1 MKSKEELKAE
11 EDEKRKEALAKSIDQ
26 SNRGFKMM
34 AKLGYTAGGT
44 LGKSED
50 ARSTPIEIDLKEGR
64 GGIGMDS
71 EKRKRIRE
79 AADESIKRAKVDVED
94 YRQQVR
100 GDHEERRLTNLVYA
114 AQKTAERLDEEAKT
128 IEQEGKEQGESATK
142 AQSERSLK
150 SIPVVWRG
158 LVKQR
163 LEAQVA
169 KQADK
174 SLREGMERLPNYQDT
189 DEDAEDKWARA
200 APEKLSTTALMETEL
215 EEEDEELEMF
225 QNKPVVERLEEII
238 DYLRTTFKYCF
249 WCKYQYPDEEME
261 GCPGPTEEDHD

>member
-11 EDEKRKEALAKSIDQ
+11 EDERRKEALAKSIDQ

-34 AKLGYTAGGT
+34 ARLGYAAGGT
-44 LGKSED
+44 LGKAED
-50 ARSTPIEIDLKEGR
+50 ARSTPIEIEMKEGR

-79 AADESIKRAKVDVED
+79 TADESVKRAKVDVED

-114 AQKTAERLDEEAKT
+114 AQKTAERLDEEAQIT
-128 IEQEGKEQGESATK
+128 EREGKEQKEPTIK
-142 AQSERSLK
+142 TQSERSLK

-174 SLREGMERLPNYQDT
+174 SLREGMERLPNYQDV

-200 APEKLSTTALMETEL
+200 APEKLSTTALVETEL
-215 EEEDEELEMF
+215 EDEDEELEAF
-225 QNKPVVERLEEII
+225 LSKPVVEKIEDITE
-238 DYLRTTFKYCF
+238 YLRATFKYCF
-249 WCKYQYPDEEME
+249 WCKYQYPDRGME
-261 GCPGPTEEDHD
+261 GCPGPSEEDHD